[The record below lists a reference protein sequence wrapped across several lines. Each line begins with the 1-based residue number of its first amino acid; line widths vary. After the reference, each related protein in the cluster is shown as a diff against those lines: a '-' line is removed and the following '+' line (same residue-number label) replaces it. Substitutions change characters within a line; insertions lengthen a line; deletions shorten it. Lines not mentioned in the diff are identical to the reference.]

1 MTLYAKSDGK
11 TLEDR
16 TTLEQHTSHVVS
28 ATRVLAPALLPDI
41 TENEYQIAIHAAI
54 LHDLGKG
61 HPFFQASLA
70 KGFERPKFGV
80 PHRHEISSLLFLPLF
95 PEEEWPQI
103 IDMVV
108 AHHKPLQSPPPPHK
122 PGKGLKDLT
131 SRHLKDAV
139 FERHAELW
147 EEWSIKVFDFLL
159 AFDLPAFDVASQKIT
174 REQAREA
181 FNKALRHC
189 EQKRI
194 GRSRWRG
201 LLMAA
206 DHMASALQEETD
218 LRVERLFQP
227 PDLNVFHARA
237 EKADAELYP
246 LAKKPVDSPKLHT
259 LVVAPTG
266 SGKTDFLLRRCK
278 QGRVFYIL
286 PFQASIN
293 AMFLRMERMLNFDA
307 ETGQPLAHQ
316 TDIRRVHAAAQI
328 EIDGEME
335 EETILQK
342 HPGAALK
349 VMTPHQVAS
358 LIFGLPSHEAVA
370 LDIAR
375 QNVILDEVH
384 VYSEQTQAMVL
395 ELVKALVRLGCRVH
409 IGSATIPTALAQELR
424 RCLGGEEA
432 VYEVRLSEEELDTY
446 DRHIV
451 HQLED
456 EDAARDYVRE
466 CVAEGKRTL
475 FISNRVAAAQDRF
488 EWVQQTFP
496 DVPCLLVHSRYRRG
510 DRAKLEKQ
518 IEEFERG
525 EGPCIVCS
533 TQVIEVSLDISF
545 DTLVTDCAPLDSLIQ
560 RFGRVNRRRNPASE
574 RSLYSVA
581 VIAPPEAEQ
590 AALPYALTT
599 LQETWKTLPN
609 GAVLK
614 ETSLQGLIDQ
624 VYPVVDVKPIDVHLI
639 ETETGYRLPE
649 LCNRPK
655 SILLDILEI
664 DSASVIR
671 TSDLETYKK
680 AWGKERQELEIPVPV
695 NSLRP
700 KFKMWAQIEEGARPF
715 VCPDECYSETLGLLL
730 GEKWE
735 PSCIIL

>member
-1 MTLYAKSDGK
+1 MTLYAKSDG
-11 TLEDR
+11 

-28 ATRVLAPALLPDI
+28 AVKALAPMLLPDI
-41 TENEYQIAIHAAI
+41 TESEYQIAVHSAI
-54 LHDLGKG
+54 LHDLGKA

-70 KGFERPKFGV
+70 KDFKRPDYGV

-95 PEEEWPQI
+95 PAEEWPQI

-108 AHHKPLQSPPPPHK
+108 AHHKSLRSPAPSGK
-122 PGKGLKDLT
+122 RGKGLKDLT
-131 SRHLKDAV
+131 SRHLKDDV
-139 FERHAELW
+139 FDRHAEDW
-147 EEWSIKVFDFLL
+147 EEWSAKVFDFLPS
-159 AFDLPAFDVASQKIT
+159 FGIASQEIS
-174 REQAREA
+174 REQARKA
-181 FNKALRHC
+181 FDEVLRHC
-189 EQKRI
+189 DQKRI

-201 LLMAA
+201 LLMSA

-218 LRVERLFQP
+218 TRVERLFQP
-227 PDLNVFHARA
+227 PDLHIFHARA

-246 LAKKPVDSPKLHT
+246 LAKKPMDAPKPHT

-293 AMFLRMERMLNFDA
+293 AIFLRMKQMLNFDS
-307 ETGQPLAHQ
+307 ETGLRLKHQ

-328 EIDGEME
+328 EIDGDME

-370 LDIAR
+370 LDIAQ

-395 ELVKALVRLGCRVH
+395 ELVKALVRLDCRVH
-409 IGSATIPTALAQELR
+409 IGSATIPAALAEELR
-424 RCLGGEEA
+424 RCLGGEKSIH
-432 VYEVRLSEEELDTY
+432 EVRLTQEELDTY

-451 HQLED
+451 HQIEN
-456 EDAARDYVRE
+456 EDAAREYIQE
-466 CVAEGKRTL
+466 SAAEGKHIL
-475 FISNRVAAAQDRF
+475 FISNRVATAQERY
-488 EWVQQTFP
+488 EWVEQTFP
-496 DVPCLLVHSRYRRG
+496 DIPKLLVHSRFRRG
-510 DRAKLEKQ
+510 DRAELEQRIADLEKC
-518 IEEFERG
+518 

-560 RFGRVNRRRNPASE
+560 RFGRVNRRRLHASE
-574 RSLYSVA
+574 RTLYPVA
-581 VIAPPEAEQ
+581 VIMPPTAEQ
-590 AALPYALTT
+590 SAKPYALTT
-599 LQETWKTLPN
+599 LQESWKALPN

-624 VYPVVDVKPIDVHLI
+624 VYPVVDVKPINVHLV
-639 ETETGYRLPE
+639 ETEAGFRLPE
-649 LCNRPK
+649 LCNHSK
-655 SILLDILEI
+655 SVLLEILEI
-664 DSASVIR
+664 DSAAVIR
-671 TSDLETYKK
+671 TSDMKTYKT
-680 AWGKERQELEIPVPV
+680 AWGKERQELEIPIAVS
-695 NSLRP
+695 SLRP
-700 KFKMWAQIEEGARPF
+700 KFKMWAQIEQGTRPF
-715 VCPDECYSETLGLLL
+715 VCPDECYSKTLGLLL

>member
-1 MTLYAKSDGK
+1 MTLYAKSDG
-11 TLEDR
+11 

-28 ATRVLAPALLPDI
+28 ATKVLAPAFLPNI
-41 TENEYQIAIHAAI
+41 TEDEYNTAIHAAI
-54 LHDLGKG
+54 LHDLGKA

-70 KGFERPKFGV
+70 KDFERPKFGV

-95 PEEEWPQI
+95 PAEEWPQI

-108 AHHKPLQSPPPPHK
+108 AHHKSLQSPPPPHK
-122 PGKGLKDLT
+122 PGKGLKDLV

-139 FERHAELW
+139 FARHAEGW
-147 EEWSIKVFDFLL
+147 EEWSVRVFDFLP
-159 AFDLPAFDVASQKIT
+159 AFDLASQKIT
-174 REQAREA
+174 REQVCKA
-181 FNKALRHC
+181 FDEALRHC
-189 EQKRI
+189 EQKRV

-206 DHMASALQEETD
+206 DHMASALQEETN
-218 LRVERLFQP
+218 LRVKRLFQA
-227 PDLNVFHARA
+227 PDLNPFHARA
-237 EKADAELYP
+237 EEADAELYP
-246 LAKKPVDSPKLHT
+246 LAKKRVDSPKLHT

-307 ETGQPLAHQ
+307 KTGLPVVHH

-328 EIDGEME
+328 EIDEEVE
-335 EETILQK
+335 EETLLQK

-349 VMTPHQVAS
+349 VMTPHQLAS
-358 LIFGLPSHEAVA
+358 LIFGLSGHEAIA

-395 ELVKALVRLGCRVH
+395 ELVKALVRLDCRVH
-409 IGSATIPTALAQELR
+409 IGSATIPTALAEELR
-424 RCLGGEEA
+424 RCLGGEGK
-432 VYEVRLSEEELDTY
+432 VYEVRLNESEIDTY

-456 EDAARDYVRE
+456 EDAAEDYIQK
-466 CVAEGKRTL
+466 CVAESKRIL
-475 FISNRVAAAQDRF
+475 LISNRVAIAQDRF
-488 EWVQQTFP
+488 EWVEQTFP
-496 DVPCLLVHSRYRRG
+496 NIPRLLIHSRFRRG
-510 DRAKLEKQ
+510 DRAELEKQ
-518 IEEFERG
+518 IEEFEKR

-560 RFGRVNRRRNPASE
+560 RFGRVNRRRHPASE
-574 RSLYSVA
+574 RSLYPVA
-581 VIAPPEAEQ
+581 VIAPPESGQ

-599 LQETWKTLPN
+599 LQETWKTLPD
-609 GAVLK
+609 GDVLK
-614 ETSLQGLIDQ
+614 ETSLQRLIDK

-649 LCNRPK
+649 LCNHPK
-655 SILLDILEI
+655 SILLEILEI
-664 DSASVIR
+664 DSAVVVR
-671 TSDLETYKK
+671 TSDLEVYRK

-695 NSLRP
+695 KSLRP
-700 KFKMWAQIEEGARPF
+700 KFKSWAQIEEGIRPF
-715 VCPDECYSETLGLLL
+715 ICPDECYSETLGLLL